1 MNFVIFKDIRPPKT
15 NKRFTKAGKVS
26 DFSTRFT
33 GTTTK
38 YVFLVYSLTFTTK
51 FWRVL
56 YLLSGQVLSA
66 SLLIIGK
73 VICYQISELELL
85 K

>member
-38 YVFLVYSLTFTTK
+38 YVFLV
-51 FWRVL
+51 
-56 YLLSGQVLSA
+56 
-66 SLLIIGK
+66 LLIDFYNK
-73 VICYQISELELL
+73 VLVSTLL
-85 K
+85 TLRPSSVSFIAYNWKGNMLPDQ